1 MANFSDY
8 SSNAGGQTA
17 GNTAGRVEP
26 EQNGYWPLSRLKRA
40 YLDYVGSKRGEILEQ
55 QDARRYRHSS
65 QWTDAQIK
73 EFNRRKQPVVTHN
86 RISPKINGIVG
97 LIEKLRQ
104 APKAYPR
111 TPKEEAGADLATAV
125 VRYVVDEQQ
134 FKTLS
139 PFCGQDAAIDGFS
152 GIEMVLET
160 GDQGDP
166 EIALLKVEGDDFF
179 YDPRSYSLDF
189 ADCRYMGVAKW
200 LDLEMAVEMFPDK
213 ETEIRD
219 SLESGSDLTTNSDRE
234 NRWYISDGDIKRVR
248 IIDHWYKMR
257 GEWCYCVY
265 TGSVKL
271 SEGKSYFTDQKG
283 KSFCKFVMFSANVD
297 QDGDRYGF
305 VRQFKSLQDEINQR
319 RSKSLHILNSR
330 RILAEDGAFDDI
342 EKTRLEAVRPDGV
355 IIHNKGFEA
364 SFDDGIKMQ
373 ETEAQLKFLQE
384 AKEELDSYGPTL
396 SLVGDIGANLSGR
409 AISLQQQAGIAQLGP
424 FMVSYRAWKLRV
436 YRAIWNAV
444 RQHWKAERWI
454 RVTDDENSVNFV
466 GLNQIGTNPMTG
478 MPTMVN
484 QVSALDVDIIME
496 EGPDTIN
503 MMADTWEALSALA
516 QNGAEIPPA
525 ILLELAPGIDATTR
539 KRLIDKMSQPDPMQ
553 EMAKQLELAQVK
565 GKIDD
570 TAAATGLKKAQTID
584 TLRGEQGGQQGPEE
598 HPVVTQANVM
608 NTMADT
614 DLKRAQA
621 LATAMKPSQEEEKM
635 RADQE
640 KHASDQALQAH
651 ESERERQFKA
661 EDSERN
667 RQLKAHDASH
677 KVNSDQAKSSRE
689 EELHKFDMQERQM
702 RLRMEWDQHEHQKKM
717 DERDTGEM
725 VETRKSKAVAKKKT
739 EDGLATAI
747 QALAD
752 SSTRSAD
759 AIVKA
764 TGALAESAKE
774 MGRSA
779 DVMAKAAT
787 APKRVVRDKAGRVS
801 HVEAG

>member
-8 SSNAGGQTA
+8 STSAGSQPA
-17 GNTAGRVEP
+17 GAVAGPVETDNT
-26 EQNGYWPLSRLKRA
+26 GYWPLSRLKRA
-40 YLDYVGSKRGEILEQ
+40 YLDYVGHKRDEILEQ
-55 QDARRYRHSS
+55 QDARRYRHGS
-65 QWTDAQIK
+65 QYTSEQTAVYNK
-73 EFNRRKQPVVTHN
+73 RKQPVVTYN
-86 RISPKINGIVG
+86 RIAPKVNGVVG

-139 PFCGQDAAIDGFS
+139 PFCGQDAAIDGLS
-152 GIEMVLET
+152 GIELTLEQ

-166 EIALLKVEGDDFF
+166 EIGLAKVEGDDFF
-179 YDPRSYSLDF
+179 YDPRSYDLDF

-200 LDLEMAVEMFPDK
+200 LDLEMVIEMFPDK
-213 ETEIRD
+213 EQEIRD
-219 SLESGSDLTTNSDRE
+219 SVESGTDLTTNSDRD
-234 NRWYISDGDIKRVR
+234 NKWFVSDGDAKRVR
-248 IIDHWYKMR
+248 VIDHWYMMKS
-257 GEWCYCVY
+257 EWCYCIY

-271 SEGKSYFTDQKG
+271 AEGKSYFTDQKG

-305 VRQFKSLQDEINQR
+305 VRQFKSVQDEINQR

-342 EKTRLEAVRPDGV
+342 EKTRLEAIRPDGV
-355 IIHNKGFEA
+355 VIHNKGFEA

-424 FMVSYRAWKLRV
+424 FMVSYKAWKLRV

-466 GLNQIGTNPMTG
+466 GLNQVGVNPQTG
-478 MPTMVN
+478 MPTMMN

-525 ILLELAPGIDATTR
+525 ILLELAPGIDASTR
-539 KRLIDKMSQPDPMQ
+539 KRLIDKLSQPDPVQ
-553 EMAKQLELAQVK
+553 QQAQQLELQTAAAKVA
-565 GKIDD
+565 D
-570 TAAATGLKKAQTID
+570 TQAATGLKKAQTID
-584 TLRGEQGGQQGPEE
+584 TLRGEQGGGEQGPEE
-598 HPVVTQANVM
+598 HPAVTAANVE

-614 DLKRAQA
+614 EYKKAQTMAARTQALLAPEKQAQEAQKSQHDQKMSEVTAVQNQHKADEDRKAQA
-621 LATAMKPSQEEEKM
+621 QKQAQGDEEK
-635 RADQE
+635 
-640 KHASDQALQAH
+640 SG
-651 ESERERQFKA
+651 RERDAHIMKIEEHKMTMAERKA
-661 EDSERN
+661 KLE
-667 RQLKAHDASH
+667 AASH
-677 KVNSDQAKSSRE
+677 
-689 EELHKFDMQERQM
+689 
-702 RLRMEWDQHEHQKKM
+702 
-717 DERDTGEM
+717 ERDGAK
-725 VETRKSKAVAKKKT
+725 ETRMATQKADT
-739 EDGLATAI
+739 GLTTAI
-747 QALAD
+747 QALAN
-752 SSTRSAD
+752 
-759 AIVKA
+759 A
-764 TGALAESAKE
+764 TGGLAKSAEAMSK
-774 MGRSA
+774 SA

-787 APKRVVRDKAGRVS
+787 APKRVVRDKSGRVS

>member
-8 SSNAGGQTA
+8 STGGGQTA
-17 GNTAGRVEP
+17 ANVSGPVEP
-26 EQNGYWPLSRLKRA
+26 DQSAYWPLSRLKRA
-40 YLDYVGSKRGEILEQ
+40 YLDYTDSKRDEILEQ
-55 QDARRYRHSS
+55 QDARRYRHGS
-65 QWTDAQIK
+65 QYTSEQTKIYNK
-73 EFNRRKQPVVTHN
+73 RKQPIVTYN
-86 RISPKINGIVG
+86 RIAPKVNGVVG

-104 APKAYPR
+104 SPKAYPR

-139 PFCGQDAAIDGFS
+139 PFCGQDAAIDGLS
-152 GIEMVLET
+152 GVELILEQ

-166 EIALLKVEGDDFF
+166 EIGLARVEGDDFF
-179 YDPRSYSLDF
+179 YDPRSYELDF
-189 ADCRYMGVAKW
+189 ADARYMGVAKW
-200 LDLEMAVEMFPDK
+200 LDLEMVIEMFPDK

-219 SLESGSDLTTNSDRE
+219 SVQSGADLTTNSDRDNKWFVSE
-234 NRWYISDGDIKRVR
+234 GDAKRVR
-248 IIDHWYKMR
+248 VIDHWYMMK
-257 GEWCYCVY
+257 GAWCYCIY

-271 SEGKSYFTDQKG
+271 AEGKSYFTDQKG

-305 VRQFKSLQDEINQR
+305 VRQFKSVQDEINQR
-319 RSKSLHILNSR
+319 RSKAMHIMNSR

-355 IIHNKGFEA
+355 VIHNKGFEA
-364 SFDDGIKMQ
+364 EFDDNSKLQDM
-373 ETEAQLKFLQE
+373 EANLKFYQD
-384 AKEELDSYGPTL
+384 AKEEMDSYGPTL
-396 SLVGDIGANLSGR
+396 SLIGETGQVQSGR

-424 FMVSYRAWKLRV
+424 FMISFKAWKLRV

-454 RVTDDENSVNFV
+454 RVTDDENAVNFV
-466 GLNQIGTNPMTG
+466 GLNQVSTDPMTG
-478 MPTMVN
+478 MPAMVN

-496 EGPDTIN
+496 EGPDAIN
-503 MMADTWEALSALA
+503 MMQDAFDAMQVLV
-516 QNGAEIPPA
+516 QNGAEVPPA
-525 ILLELAPGIDATTR
+525 LLIEMSPLDSATKQRWIKQLT
-539 KRLIDKMSQPDPMQ
+539 QPDPAVEQ
-553 EMAKQLELAQVK
+553 AKQLELQTAAA
-565 GKIDD
+565 KIQD
-570 TAAATGLKKAQTID
+570 TQAATGLKKAQTID

-598 HPVVTQANVM
+598 HPAVTAANVE

-621 LATAMKPSQEEEKM
+621 MAAAMKPSQEEAKM
-635 RADQE
+635 QADQE

-661 EDSERN
+661 EDAERN
-667 RQLKAHDASH
+667 RQLKAHDANH
-677 KVNSDQAKSSRE
+677 KVGSDQAKSARE
-689 EELHKFDMQERQM
+689 EELHRFEMAERQT
-702 RLRMEWDQHEHQKKM
+702 RLRMEMDQHEHQKKM
-717 DERDTGEM
+717 DERDTGQM
-725 VETRKSKAVAKKKT
+725 VETRKSKAVTKQKT
-739 EDGLATAI
+739 EAGLATAI

-779 DVMAKAAT
+779 DTMAKAAT
-787 APKRVVRDKAGRVS
+787 APKRVVRDAKGRVS

>member
-8 SSNAGGQTA
+8 STNAGGQTA
-17 GNTAGRVEP
+17 GNVAGPVEP
-26 EQNGYWPLSRLKRA
+26 DKTGYWPLSRLKRA
-40 YLDYVGSKRGEILEQ
+40 YLDYVGSKRDEILEQ
-55 QDARRYRHSS
+55 QDARRYRHGS
-65 QWTDAQIK
+65 QYTDEQTAVYNK
-73 EFNRRKQPVVTHN
+73 RKQPIVTYN
-86 RISPKINGIVG
+86 RIAPKVNGVVG

-139 PFCGQDAAIDGFS
+139 PFCGQDAAVDGLS
-152 GIEMVLET
+152 GIELVLEQ

-166 EIALLKVEGDDFF
+166 EVGLVKVEGDDFF
-179 YDPRSYSLDF
+179 YDPRSFDLDF
-189 ADCRYMGVAKW
+189 GDVRYIGVAKW
-200 LDLEMAVEMFPDK
+200 LDLEMAIEMFPDK
-213 ETEIRD
+213 EQDIRD
-219 SLESGSDLTTNSDRE
+219 SVESGSDLTTNSDRE
-234 NRWYISDGDIKRVR
+234 NKWYISDGDIKRVR
-248 IIDHWYKMR
+248 VVDHWYQMK
-257 GEWCYCVY
+257 GDWYYCVY

-271 SEGKSYFTDQKG
+271 AEGKSYFTDEKG
-283 KSFCKFVMFSANVD
+283 KTFCKFVMFSANVD

-305 VRQFKSLQDEINQR
+305 VRQFKSVQDEINQR

-342 EKTRLEAVRPDGV
+342 EKTRLEAIRPDGV
-355 IIHNKGFEA
+355 VIHNKGFEA

-444 RQHWKAERWI
+444 RQHWKSERWI

-466 GLNQIGTNPMTG
+466 GLNQVGTNPMTG

-484 QVSALDVDIIME
+484 QISALDVDIIME

-553 EMAKQLELAQVK
+553 EQAKQLELQTAAAKVQ
-565 GKIDD
+565 D
-570 TAAATGLKKAQTID
+570 TQAATGLKKAQTID

-598 HPVVTQANVM
+598 HPAVTMANVE

-614 DLKRAQA
+614 EYKKAQTMAARTQAMLEPGKQMHDQQMSEVQAAQA
-621 LATAMKPSQEEEKM
+621 QHKADEDRRVGEQKANADRQAQAQKQAQVDEEKST
-635 RADQE
+635 R
-640 KHASDQALQAH
+640 
-651 ESERERQFKA
+651 
-661 EDSERN
+661 
-667 RQLKAHDASH
+667 
-677 KVNSDQAKSSRE
+677 
-689 EELHKFDMQERQM
+689 
-702 RLRMEWDQHEHQKKM
+702 
-717 DERDTGEM
+717 ERDTHLMKIEEHKVTMAERKAKLEAASHERDGAK
-725 VETRKSKAVAKKKT
+725 ETRMATQKADT
-739 EDGLATAI
+739 GLTTAI
-747 QALAD
+747 QALANA
-752 SSTRSAD
+752 TGGLAKSAD
-759 AIVKA
+759 AM
-764 TGALAESAKE
+764 AK
-774 MGRSA
+774 SA

-787 APKRVVRDKAGRVS
+787 APKRVVRDKSGRVS

>member
-8 SSNAGGQTA
+8 STSAGGQPSGAVA
-17 GNTAGRVEP
+17 GPVETDNT
-26 EQNGYWPLSRLKRA
+26 GYWPLSRLKRA
-40 YLDYVGSKRGEILEQ
+40 YLDYVGHKRDEILEQ
-55 QDARRYRHSS
+55 QDARRYRHGS
-65 QWTDAQIK
+65 QYTSEQTTTYNK
-73 EFNRRKQPVVTHN
+73 RKQPVVTYN
-86 RISPKINGIVG
+86 RIAPKVNGVVG

-139 PFCGQDAAIDGFS
+139 PFCGQDAAIDGLS
-152 GIEMVLET
+152 GIELTLEQ

-166 EIALLKVEGDDFF
+166 EIGLAKVDGDDFF
-179 YDPRSYSLDF
+179 YDPRSYELDF
-189 ADCRYMGVAKW
+189 TDCRYMGVAKW
-200 LDLEMAVEMFPDK
+200 LDLEMVIEMFPDK
-213 ETEIRD
+213 EQEIRD
-219 SLESGSDLTTNSDRE
+219 SVESGTDLTTNSDRD
-234 NRWYISDGDIKRVR
+234 NKWFVSDGDAKRVR
-248 IIDHWYKMR
+248 VIDHWYMMKS
-257 GEWCYCVY
+257 EWCYCIY

-271 SEGKSYFTDQKG
+271 AEGKSYFTDQKG
-283 KSFCKFVMFSANVD
+283 KPFCKFVMFSANVD

-305 VRQFKSLQDEINQR
+305 VRQFKSVQDEINQR
-319 RSKSLHILNSR
+319 RSKAMHIMNSR

-355 IIHNKGFEA
+355 VIRNKGFEA
-364 SFDDGIKMQ
+364 EFDDNSKLQDM
-373 ETEAQLKFLQE
+373 EANLKFYQD
-384 AKEELDSYGPTL
+384 AKEEMDSYGPTL

-424 FMVSYRAWKLRV
+424 FMVSYKAWKLRV

-454 RVTDDENSVNFV
+454 RVTDDESSVNFV
-466 GLNQIGTNPMTG
+466 GLNQVGTNPMTG

-516 QNGAEIPPA
+516 QNGAEIPPD
-525 ILLELAPGIDATTR
+525 ILLELAPGIDASTR
-539 KRLIDKMSQPDPMQ
+539 KRLIDKLSQPDPAVEQ
-553 EMAKQLELAQVK
+553 AKQLELQTAAA
-565 GKIDD
+565 KIQD
-570 TAAATGLKKAQTID
+570 TQAATGLKKAQTID

-598 HPVVTQANVM
+598 HPAVTAANVE

-614 DLKRAQA
+614 EYKKAQT
-621 LATAMKPSQEEEKM
+621 LTTLMKPSQEEQK
-635 RADQE
+635 
-640 KHASDQALQAH
+640 LQADK
-651 ESERERQFKA
+651 EKQYTDLAMKAQDSERERQMKTH
-661 EDSERN
+661 EQDS
-667 RQLKAHDASH
+667 
-677 KVNSDQAKSSRE
+677 KVRADQDKVRRE
-689 EELHKFDMQERQM
+689 EELHQFEIQERQM
-702 RLRMEWDQHEHQKKM
+702 RLRMELDQHEHQKKM

-725 VETRKSKAVAKKKT
+725 VETRKSKAATKEKT
-739 EDGLATAI
+739 ETGLAQAI
-747 QALAD
+747 NALAQ
-752 SSTRSAD
+752 SSKESSN

-764 TGALAESAKE
+764 TTVLAESAQM
-774 MGRSA
+774 MGKSA
-779 DVMAKAAT
+779 ETMAKAAT
-787 APKRVVRDKAGRVS
+787 APKRVVRDAKGRVS

>member
-8 SSNAGGQTA
+8 STSAGSQPA
-17 GNTAGRVEP
+17 GAVAGPVETDNT
-26 EQNGYWPLSRLKRA
+26 GYWPLSRLKRA
-40 YLDYVGSKRGEILEQ
+40 YLDYVGHKRDEILEQ
-55 QDARRYRHSS
+55 QDARRYRHGS
-65 QWTDAQIK
+65 QYTSEQTATYNK
-73 EFNRRKQPVVTHN
+73 RKQPIVTYN
-86 RISPKINGIVG
+86 RIAPKVNGVVG

-139 PFCGQDAAIDGFS
+139 PFCGQDAAIDGLS
-152 GIEMVLET
+152 GIEITLEK

-166 EIALLKVEGDDFF
+166 EIGLAKVEGDDFF
-179 YDPRSYSLDF
+179 YDPRSYDLDF
-189 ADCRYMGVAKW
+189 TDCRYMGVAKW
-200 LDLEMAVEMFPDK
+200 LDLEMVIEMFPDK
-213 ETEIRD
+213 EQEIRD
-219 SLESGSDLTTNSDRE
+219 SVESGTDLTTNSDRD
-234 NRWYISDGDIKRVR
+234 NKWYVSDGDAKRVR
-248 IIDHWYKMR
+248 VIDHWYMMK
-257 GEWCYCVY
+257 GEWCYCIY

-271 SEGKSYFTDQKG
+271 AEGKSYFTDQKG

-305 VRQFKSLQDEINQR
+305 VRQFKSVQDEINQR

-342 EKTRLEAVRPDGV
+342 EKTRLEAIRPDGV
-355 IIHNKGFEA
+355 VIHNKGFEA

-424 FMVSYRAWKLRV
+424 FMVSYKAWKLRV

-466 GLNQIGTNPMTG
+466 GLNQVSTNPMTG

-525 ILLELAPGIDATTR
+525 ILLELAPGIDASTR

-553 EMAKQLELAQVK
+553 EQAKQLELQTAAAKVQ
-565 GKIDD
+565 D
-570 TAAATGLKKAQTID
+570 TQAATGLKKAQTID

-598 HPVVTQANVM
+598 HPAVTAANVE

-614 DLKRAQA
+614 EYKKAQTMATRTQAMLEPGKVMHEQQMSEVQAAQA
-621 LATAMKPSQEEEKM
+621 QHKADEDRRAGEEKANM
-635 RADQE
+635 DR
-640 KHASDQALQAH
+640 HAQAQKQVQGD
-651 ESERERQFKA
+651 EE
-661 EDSERN
+661 
-667 RQLKAHDASH
+667 
-677 KVNSDQAKSSRE
+677 KSSRE
-689 EELHKFDMQERQM
+689 RDAHIMKIEEHKMTMAERKAK
-702 RLRMEWDQHEHQKKM
+702 LEAASH
-717 DERDTGEM
+717 ERDGAK
-725 VETRKSKAVAKKKT
+725 ETRMATQKADT
-739 EDGLATAI
+739 GLTTAI
-747 QALAD
+747 QALANA
-752 SSTRSAD
+752 TGGLAKSAD
-759 AIVKA
+759 AM
-764 TGALAESAKE
+764 AK
-774 MGRSA
+774 SA
-779 DVMAKAAT
+779 DTMAKAAT
-787 APKRVVRDKAGRVS
+787 APKRVVRDKSGRVS

>member
-8 SSNAGGQTA
+8 STNAGGQTA
-17 GNTAGRVEP
+17 GNVAGPVEP
-26 EQNGYWPLSRLKRA
+26 QTSAYWPLSRLKRA
-40 YLDYVGSKRGEILEQ
+40 YLDYVGSKRDEILEQ
-55 QDARRYRHSS
+55 QDARRYRHGS
-65 QWTDAQIK
+65 QYTDEQTAVYNK
-73 EFNRRKQPVVTHN
+73 RKQPIVTYN
-86 RISPKINGIVG
+86 RIAPKVNGVVG

-139 PFCGQDAAIDGFS
+139 PFCGQDAAIDGLS
-152 GIEMVLET
+152 GIELVLEQ
-160 GDQGDP
+160 GDQSDP
-166 EIALLKVEGDDFF
+166 EIGLAKVEGDDFF
-179 YDPRSYSLDF
+179 YDPRSYDLDF
-189 ADCRYMGVAKW
+189 ADARYMGVAKW
-200 LDLEMAVEMFPDK
+200 LDLEMAIEMFPDK
-213 ETEIRD
+213 EQDIRD
-219 SLESGSDLTTNSDRE
+219 SVESGSDLTTNSDRE
-234 NRWYISDGDIKRVR
+234 NKWYISDGDIKRVR
-248 IIDHWYKMR
+248 VVDHWYQMK
-257 GEWCYCVY
+257 GDWCYCIY

-271 SEGKSYFTDQKG
+271 AEGKSYFTDQKG
-283 KSFCKFVMFSANVD
+283 KTFCKFVMFSANVD

-305 VRQFKSLQDEINQR
+305 VRQFKSVQDEINQR

-342 EKTRLEAVRPDGV
+342 EKTRLEAIRPDGV
-355 IIHNKGFEA
+355 VIHNKGFEA

-444 RQHWKAERWI
+444 RQHWRSERWI

-466 GLNQIGTNPMTG
+466 GLNQVGTNPMTG

-484 QVSALDVDIIME
+484 QVSSLDVDIIME

-539 KRLIDKMSQPDPMQ
+539 KRLIDKMSQPDPMVEQ
-553 EMAKQLELAQVK
+553 AKQLELQTAAAKVQ
-565 GKIDD
+565 D
-570 TAAATGLKKAQTID
+570 TQAATGLKKAQTID

-598 HPVVTQANVM
+598 HPAVTAANVE

-614 DLKRAQA
+614 EYKKAQTMATRTQAMLEPGKVMHEQQMSEVQAAQSQHKADQDRRANEEKANADREAQA
-621 LATAMKPSQEEEKM
+621 QKQAQGDEEKST
-635 RADQE
+635 R
-640 KHASDQALQAH
+640 
-651 ESERERQFKA
+651 
-661 EDSERN
+661 
-667 RQLKAHDASH
+667 
-677 KVNSDQAKSSRE
+677 
-689 EELHKFDMQERQM
+689 
-702 RLRMEWDQHEHQKKM
+702 
-717 DERDTGEM
+717 ERDTHLMKIEEHKMTMAERKAKLEAASHERDGAK
-725 VETRKSKAVAKKKT
+725 ETRMATQKADT
-739 EDGLATAI
+739 GLTTAI
-747 QALAD
+747 QALANA
-752 SSTRSAD
+752 TGGLAKSAD
-759 AIVKA
+759 AM
-764 TGALAESAKE
+764 AK
-774 MGRSA
+774 SA

-787 APKRVVRDKAGRVS
+787 APKRVVRDKSGRVS

>member
-8 SSNAGGQTA
+8 STNAGGQTA
-17 GNTAGRVEP
+17 GNVAGPVEP
-26 EQNGYWPLSRLKRA
+26 QTSAYWPLSRLKRA
-40 YLDYVGSKRGEILEQ
+40 YLDYVGSKRDEILEQ
-55 QDARRYRHSS
+55 QDARRYRHGS
-65 QWTDAQIK
+65 QYTDEQTAVYNK
-73 EFNRRKQPVVTHN
+73 RKQPIVTYN
-86 RISPKINGIVG
+86 RIAPKVNGVVG

-139 PFCGQDAAIDGFS
+139 PFCGQDAAIDGLS
-152 GIEMVLET
+152 GIELVLEQ

-166 EIALLKVEGDDFF
+166 EIGLAKVEGDDFF
-179 YDPRSYSLDF
+179 YDPRSYDLDF
-189 ADCRYMGVAKW
+189 ADARYMGVAKW
-200 LDLEMAVEMFPDK
+200 LDLEMAIEMFPDK
-213 ETEIRD
+213 EQDIRD
-219 SLESGSDLTTNSDRE
+219 SVESGSDLTTNSDRE
-234 NRWYISDGDIKRVR
+234 NKWYISDGDIKRVR
-248 IIDHWYKMR
+248 VVDHWYQMK
-257 GEWCYCVY
+257 GDWCYCIY

-271 SEGKSYFTDQKG
+271 AEGKSYFTDQKG
-283 KSFCKFVMFSANVD
+283 KTFCKFVMFSANVD

-305 VRQFKSLQDEINQR
+305 VRQFKSVQDEINQR

-342 EKTRLEAVRPDGV
+342 EKTRLEAIRPDGV
-355 IIHNKGFEA
+355 VIHNKGFEA

-444 RQHWKAERWI
+444 RQHWRSERWI

-466 GLNQIGTNPMTG
+466 GLNQVGTNPMTG

-484 QVSALDVDIIME
+484 QVSSLDVDIIME

-539 KRLIDKMSQPDPMQ
+539 KRLIDKMSQPDPMVEQ
-553 EMAKQLELAQVK
+553 AKQLELQTAAAKVQ
-565 GKIDD
+565 D
-570 TAAATGLKKAQTID
+570 TQAATGLKKAQTID

-598 HPVVTQANVM
+598 HPAVTAANVE

-614 DLKRAQA
+614 EYKKAQTMATRTQAMLEPGKVMHEQQMSEVQAAQSQHKADQDRRANEEKANADREAQA
-621 LATAMKPSQEEEKM
+621 QKQAQGDEEKST
-635 RADQE
+635 R
-640 KHASDQALQAH
+640 
-651 ESERERQFKA
+651 
-661 EDSERN
+661 
-667 RQLKAHDASH
+667 
-677 KVNSDQAKSSRE
+677 
-689 EELHKFDMQERQM
+689 
-702 RLRMEWDQHEHQKKM
+702 
-717 DERDTGEM
+717 ERDTHLMKIEEHKMTMAERKAKLEAASHERDGAK
-725 VETRKSKAVAKKKT
+725 ETRMATQKADT
-739 EDGLATAI
+739 GLTTAI
-747 QALAD
+747 QALANA
-752 SSTRSAD
+752 TGGLAKSAD
-759 AIVKA
+759 AM
-764 TGALAESAKE
+764 AK
-774 MGRSA
+774 SA

-787 APKRVVRDKAGRVS
+787 APKRVVRDKSGRVS

>member
-8 SSNAGGQTA
+8 ATNAGGQTA
-17 GNTAGRVEP
+17 GNVAGPVEP
-26 EQNGYWPLSRLKRA
+26 QTSAYWPLSRLKRA
-40 YLDYVGSKRGEILEQ
+40 YLDYVGSKRDEILEQ
-55 QDARRYRHSS
+55 QDARRYRHGS
-65 QWTDAQIK
+65 QYTSEQTTIYNK
-73 EFNRRKQPVVTHN
+73 RKQPIVTYN
-86 RISPKINGIVG
+86 RIAPKVNGVVG

-139 PFCGQDAAIDGFS
+139 PFCGQDAAIDGLS
-152 GIEMVLET
+152 GIELVLER

-166 EIALLKVEGDDFF
+166 EIALVKVEGDDFF

-189 ADCRYMGVAKW
+189 TDCRYMGVAKW

-213 ETEIRD
+213 EQEIRD
-219 SLESGSDLTTNSDRE
+219 SVESGSDLTTNSDRE
-234 NRWYISDGDIKRVR
+234 NKWFISDGDTKRVR
-248 IIDHWYKMR
+248 VIDHWYKMK
-257 GEWCYCVY
+257 GDWCYCVY

-271 SEGKSYFTDQKG
+271 AEGKSYFTDQKG
-283 KSFCKFVMFSANVD
+283 KTFCKFVMFSANVD

-305 VRQFKSLQDEINQR
+305 VRQFKSVQDEINQR

-342 EKTRLEAVRPDGV
+342 EKTRIEAIRPDGV
-355 IIHNKGFEA
+355 VIHNKGFEA
-364 SFDDGIKMQ
+364 TFDDGIKMQ

-424 FMVSYRAWKLRV
+424 FMVSYRSWKLRV

-466 GLNQIGTNPMTG
+466 GLNQVGTNPMTG

-525 ILLELAPGIDATTR
+525 ILLELAPGIDASTR
-539 KRLIDKMSQPDPMQ
+539 KRMIEKLSQPDPMVEQ
-553 EMAKQLELAQVK
+553 AKQLELQTAAAKVQ
-565 GKIDD
+565 D
-570 TAAATGLKKAQTID
+570 TQAATGLKKAQTID

-598 HPVVTQANVM
+598 HPAVTAANVE

-614 DLKRAQA
+614 EYKKAQT
-621 LATAMKPSQEEEKM
+621 LTTLMKPSQEEQK
-635 RADQE
+635 
-640 KHASDQALQAH
+640 LQADKEKQH
-651 ESERERQFKA
+651 TDLAMKA
-661 EDSERN
+661 QDSERD
-667 RQLKAHDASH
+667 RQMKAHEQDS
-677 KVNSDQAKSSRE
+677 KVRSDQDKVRRE
-689 EELHKFDMQERQM
+689 EELHQFDIQERQM
-702 RLRMEWDQHEHQKKM
+702 RLRMELDQHEHQKKM

-725 VETRKSKAVAKKKT
+725 VETRKSKVASKQKT
-739 EDGLATAI
+739 EAGLAQAI
-747 QALAD
+747 NALAQSSRD
-752 SSTRSAD
+752 SSN
-759 AIVKA
+759 AIAKA
-764 TGALAESAKE
+764 TTVLAESAVM
-774 MGRSA
+774 MGKSA
-779 DVMAKAAT
+779 EKMATAAT
-787 APKRVVRDKAGRVS
+787 APKRVVRDKNGRVS
-801 HVEAG
+801 HVETGS

>member
-8 SSNAGGQTA
+8 STGGSGQAA
-17 GNTAGRVEP
+17 GNVAGPVEP
-26 EQNGYWPLSRLKRA
+26 DATGYWALSRLKRA
-40 YLDYVGSKRGEILEQ
+40 YLDYTDSKRNEILEQ
-55 QDARRYRHSS
+55 QDARRYRHGS
-65 QWTDAQIK
+65 QYTEEQTK
-73 EFNRRKQPVVTHN
+73 TYNKRKQPIVTYN
-86 RISPKINGIVG
+86 RIAPKVNGVVG

-139 PFCGQDAAIDGFS
+139 PFCGQDAAIDGLS
-152 GIEMVLET
+152 GVELTLEQ

-166 EIALLKVEGDDFF
+166 EIGLAKVEGDDFF
-179 YDPRSYSLDF
+179 YDPRSYDLDF
-189 ADCRYMGVAKW
+189 ADARYMGVAKW
-200 LDLEMAVEMFPDK
+200 LDLEMVIEMFPDK
-213 ETEIRD
+213 EVEIRD
-219 SLESGSDLTTNSDRE
+219 SVQSGADLTTNSDRD
-234 NRWYISDGDIKRVR
+234 NKWFVSDGDNKRVR
-248 IIDHWYKMR
+248 VIDCWYLMR
-257 GEWCYCVY
+257 GEWCYCIY

-271 SEGKSYFTDQKG
+271 AEGKSHFTDQKG

-305 VRQFKSLQDEINQR
+305 VRQFKSVQDEINQR

-342 EKTRLEAVRPDGV
+342 EKTRLEAIRPDGV
-355 IIHNKGFEA
+355 VIHNKGFEA

-424 FMVSYRAWKLRV
+424 FMVSYKAWKLRV

-466 GLNQIGTNPMTG
+466 GLNQVGVNPQTG
-478 MPTMVN
+478 MPGMVN

-539 KRLIDKMSQPDPMQ
+539 KRLIEKMSQPDPMQ
-553 EMAKQLELAQVK
+553 EQAKQLELQTAAT
-565 GKIDD
+565 KIAD
-570 TAAATGLKKAQTID
+570 TQAATGLKKAQTID

-598 HPVVTQANVM
+598 HPAVTAANVE

-614 DLKRAQA
+614 EYKKAQTMATRTQAMLEPGKVMHEQQMSEVQAAQSQHKADEDRRAGEEKANADRQAQA
-621 LATAMKPSQEEEKM
+621 QKQQQGDEEK
-635 RADQE
+635 
-640 KHASDQALQAH
+640 AH
-651 ESERERQFKA
+651 RERETHMMKVDEHKMTMAERKA
-661 EDSERN
+661 KLE
-667 RQLKAHDASH
+667 AASH
-677 KVNSDQAKSSRE
+677 
-689 EELHKFDMQERQM
+689 
-702 RLRMEWDQHEHQKKM
+702 
-717 DERDTGEM
+717 ERDGAK
-725 VETRKSKAVAKKKT
+725 ETRVATQKADT
-739 EDGLATAI
+739 GLTTAI
-747 QALAD
+747 QALANA
-752 SSTRSAD
+752 TGGLAKSAD
-759 AIVKA
+759 AM
-764 TGALAESAKE
+764 AK
-774 MGRSA
+774 SA

-787 APKRVVRDKAGRVS
+787 APKRVVRDKSGRVS

>member
-8 SSNAGGQTA
+8 STGGGGQTGNVA
-17 GNTAGRVEP
+17 GPVEP
-26 EQNGYWPLSRLKRA
+26 DTSEYWSLARLKRG
-40 YLDYVGSKRGEILEQ
+40 YLDYTDSKRDEILEQ
-55 QDARRYRHSS
+55 QDARRYRHGS
-65 QWTDAQIK
+65 QYTEEQTK
-73 EFNRRKQPVVTHN
+73 TYNKRKQPIVTYN
-86 RISPKINGIVG
+86 RIAPKVNGVVG

-139 PFCGQDAAIDGFS
+139 PFCGQDAAIDGLS
-152 GIEMVLET
+152 GIELTIEQ

-166 EIALLKVEGDDFF
+166 EIGLAKVEGDDFF
-179 YDPRSYSLDF
+179 YDPRSYDLDF
-189 ADCRYMGVAKW
+189 ADARYMGVAKW
-200 LDLEMAVEMFPDK
+200 LDLEMVVEMFPDK

-219 SLESGSDLTTNSDRE
+219 SVQTGADLTTNSDRD
-234 NRWYISDGDIKRVR
+234 NKWFVSDGDAKRVR
-248 IIDHWYKMR
+248 VIDHWYMMK
-257 GEWCYCVY
+257 GGWCYCVY

-271 SEGKSYFTDQKG
+271 AEGKSYLTDQKG

-305 VRQFKSLQDEINQR
+305 VRQFKSVQDEINQR

-342 EKTRLEAVRPDGV
+342 EKTRLEAIRPDGV
-355 IIHNKGFEA
+355 VIHNKGFEA

-454 RVTDDENSVNFV
+454 RITDDENSVNFV
-466 GLNQIGTNPMTG
+466 GLNQVGTNPQTG

-484 QVSALDVDIIME
+484 QISALDVDIIME

-525 ILLELAPGIDATTR
+525 ILLELAPGIDASTR
-539 KRLIDKMSQPDPMQ
+539 KRLIDKLSQPDPMQ
-553 EMAKQLELAQVK
+553 EQAKQLELQTAAAKVQ
-565 GKIDD
+565 D
-570 TAAATGLKKAQTID
+570 TQAATGLKKAQTID
-584 TLRGEQGGQQGPEE
+584 TLRGEQGGQQEQGE
-598 HPVVTQANVM
+598 HPAVTMANVE

-614 DLKRAQA
+614 EYKKAQTMAARTQA
-621 LATAMKPSQEEEKM
+621 LLAPEKQAQEAQKSQHDQKMSEVQAIQAQHKADEDRKVKQKQDDDEKVQ
-635 RADQE
+635 R
-640 KHASDQALQAH
+640 
-651 ESERERQFKA
+651 
-661 EDSERN
+661 
-667 RQLKAHDASH
+667 
-677 KVNSDQAKSSRE
+677 
-689 EELHKFDMQERQM
+689 
-702 RLRMEWDQHEHQKKM
+702 
-717 DERDTGEM
+717 ERDTHAMKVDEHRMTMAERKAKLEEATNKREASIQERDGAKEKR
-725 VETRKSKAVAKKKT
+725 ETNQKADA
-739 EDGLATAI
+739 GLTTAI
-747 QALAD
+747 QALANA
-752 SSTRSAD
+752 TGGLAKSAD
-759 AIVKA
+759 AM
-764 TGALAESAKE
+764 AK
-774 MGRSA
+774 SA
-779 DVMAKAAT
+779 DTMAKAAA
-787 APKRVVRDKAGRVS
+787 APKRVVRDAKGRVS
-801 HVEAG
+801 HVEAS

>member
-1 MANFSDY
+1 MANLTGY
-8 SSNAGGQTA
+8 TAGGGMGTSNVSGPSESDNA
-17 GNTAGRVEP
+17 S
-26 EQNGYWPLSRLKRA
+26 GYWGLARLKRS
-40 YLDYVGSKRGEILEQ
+40 YLDYVGSKRDEILEQ
-55 QDARRYRHSS
+55 QDARRYRHGS
-65 QWTDAQIK
+65 QYTSEQTTVYNK
-73 EFNRRKQPVVTHN
+73 RKQPIVTYN
-86 RISPKINGIVG
+86 RIAPKINGVVG

-111 TPKEEAGADLATAV
+111 TPNEEAGADLATAV

-139 PFCGQDAAIDGFS
+139 PFCGQDAAVDGLS
-152 GIEMVLET
+152 GIELVLEQ

-166 EIALLKVEGDDFF
+166 EIGLTKVEGDDFF
-179 YDPRSYSLDF
+179 YDPRSYDLDF
-189 ADCRYMGVAKW
+189 SDCRYMGVAKW
-200 LDLEMAVEMFPDK
+200 LDLELVIEMFPDK
-213 ETEIRD
+213 EQEIRD
-219 SLESGSDLTTNSDRE
+219 SVESGADLTTNSDRD
-234 NRWYISDGDIKRVR
+234 NKWFVSDGDAKRVR
-248 IIDHWYKMR
+248 VIDHWYKMS
-257 GEWCYCVY
+257 GEWCYCIY

-271 SEGKSYFTDQKG
+271 AEGKSYFTDQKG
-283 KSFCKFVMFSANVD
+283 KSCNKFIMFSANVD

-305 VRQFKSLQDEINQR
+305 VRQFKSVQDEINQR

-342 EKTRLEAVRPDGV
+342 EKTRLEAIRPDGV
-355 IIHNKGFEA
+355 VIHNKGFEA

-444 RQHWKAERWI
+444 KQHWKSERWI
-454 RVTDDENSVNFV
+454 RVTDDENSLQLIGV
-466 GLNQIGTNPMTG
+466 NQIGTNPMTG

-484 QVSALDVDIIME
+484 QVSSLDVDIIME

-525 ILLELAPGIDATTR
+525 ILLELAPGIDASTR
-539 KRLIDKMSQPDPMQ
+539 KRLIEQLSKPDPMQ
-553 EMAKQLELAQVK
+553 EQAKQLELAQVQAK
-565 GKIDD
+565 VQD
-570 TAAATGLKKAQTID
+570 TQAATGLKKAQTID

-598 HPVVTQANVM
+598 HPAVTMANVENTQA
-608 NTMADT
+608 DT
-614 DLKRAQA
+614 ILKRAQA
-621 LATAMKPSQEEEKM
+621 MAAAMKPSQEEEKM
-635 RADQE
+635 RADKE
-640 KHASDQALQAH
+640 KHASDQAMQLH
-651 ESERERQFKA
+651 ESERERQMKSH
-661 EDSERN
+661 EQDTKVRSDSDKLR
-667 RQLKAHDASH
+667 
-677 KVNSDQAKSSRE
+677 RE
-689 EELHKFDMQERQM
+689 EEKHQFDMQERQM
-702 RLRMEWDQHEHQKKM
+702 RLRMEHDQHEHQKKM
-717 DERDTGEM
+717 DERDTGQM
-725 VETRKSKAVAKKKT
+725 VETRKSKAASKQKT
-739 EDGLATAI
+739 EAGLATAI

-752 SSTRSAD
+752 SSIRSAD

-779 DVMAKAAT
+779 DTMAKT
-787 APKRVVRDKAGRVS
+787 VSAPKRIVRDKKTGRAT
-801 HVEAG
+801 HVETV

>member
-8 SSNAGGQTA
+8 SSSGAPAGAVA
-17 GNTAGRVEP
+17 GPVETDNT
-26 EQNGYWPLSRLKRA
+26 GYWPLSRLKRA
-40 YLDYVGSKRGEILEQ
+40 YLDYVGSKRDEILEQ
-55 QDARRYRHSS
+55 QDARRYRHGS
-65 QWTDAQIK
+65 QYTSEQVK
-73 EFNRRKQPVVTHN
+73 TYNTRKQPVVTYN
-86 RISPKINGIVG
+86 RIAPKVNGVVG

-139 PFCGQDAAIDGFS
+139 PFCGQDAAIDGLS
-152 GIEMVLET
+152 GIELVLEQ

-166 EIALLKVEGDDFF
+166 EIGLTKVEGDDFF
-179 YDPRSYSLDF
+179 YDPRSFDLDF
-189 ADCRYMGVAKW
+189 TDARYMGVAKW
-200 LDLEMAVEMFPDK
+200 LDLEMVIEMFPDK
-213 ETEIRD
+213 EQEIRD
-219 SLESGSDLTTNSDRE
+219 SVETGSDLTTNSDRD
-234 NRWYISDGDIKRVR
+234 NKWFVSDGDTKRVR
-248 IIDHWYKMR
+248 VIDHWYQMK
-257 GEWCYCVY
+257 GDWCYCVY

-271 SEGKSYFTDQKG
+271 AEGKSYFTDQKG
-283 KSFCKFVMFSANVD
+283 KAFCKFVMFSANVD

-305 VRQFKSLQDEINQR
+305 VRQFKSVQDEINQR
-319 RSKSLHILNSR
+319 RSKAMHIMNSR
-330 RILAEDGAFDDI
+330 RIMAEDGAFDDI
-342 EKTRLEAVRPDGV
+342 EKTRIEAVRPDGV
-355 IIHNKGFEA
+355 VIHNKGFEA
-364 SFDDGIKMQ
+364 EFDDNSKLQDM
-373 ETEAQLKFLQE
+373 ESNLKFYQD
-384 AKEELDSYGPTL
+384 AKEEMDSYGPTL

-466 GLNQIGTNPMTG
+466 GLNQVGTNPMTG

-539 KRLIDKMSQPDPMQ
+539 KRLIEKMSQPDPMQ
-553 EMAKQLELAQVK
+553 EQAKQLELQTAAAKVQ
-565 GKIDD
+565 D
-570 TAAATGLKKAQTID
+570 TQAATGLKKAQTID

-598 HPVVTQANVM
+598 HPAVTAANVE

-614 DLKRAQA
+614 EYKKAQTMAARTQALLAPEKQAQEAQKSQHDQKMSEVQAVQNQHKADEDRRAGEEKANADRQAQA
-621 LATAMKPSQEEEKM
+621 QKQAQGDEEKST
-635 RADQE
+635 R
-640 KHASDQALQAH
+640 
-651 ESERERQFKA
+651 
-661 EDSERN
+661 
-667 RQLKAHDASH
+667 
-677 KVNSDQAKSSRE
+677 
-689 EELHKFDMQERQM
+689 
-702 RLRMEWDQHEHQKKM
+702 
-717 DERDTGEM
+717 ERDTHLMKIEEHKMTMAERKAKLEAASHERDGAK
-725 VETRKSKAVAKKKT
+725 ETRMATQKADT
-739 EDGLATAI
+739 GLTTAI
-747 QALAD
+747 QALAN
-752 SSTRSAD
+752 
-759 AIVKA
+759 A
-764 TGALAESAKE
+764 TGGLAKSAEAMSK
-774 MGRSA
+774 SA
-779 DVMAKAAT
+779 DVMAKAAS
-787 APKRVVRDKAGRVS
+787 APKRVVRDKNGRVS

>member
-8 SSNAGGQTA
+8 STGAGANPPGAVA
-17 GNTAGRVEP
+17 GPVEA
-26 EQNGYWPLSRLKRA
+26 EQSAYWGLARLKRA
-40 YLDYVGSKRGEILEQ
+40 YLDYVGSKRDEILEQ

-65 QWTDAQIK
+65 QWTDEQIK
-73 EFNRRKQPVVTHN
+73 ALNRRKQPVVTYN
-86 RISPKINGIVG
+86 QIAPKINGVVG

-125 VRYVVDEQQ
+125 VRYVIDEQQ

-152 GIEMVLET
+152 GIEIAIEQ

-179 YDPRSYSLDF
+179 YDPRSYDLSFD
-189 ADCRYMGVAKW
+189 DCRYMGVAKW
-200 LDLEMAVEMFPDK
+200 LDLEMAIEMFPDK
-213 ETEIRD
+213 EEAIRD
-219 SLESGSDLTTNSDRE
+219 SVESGSDLSTNSDRE
-234 NRWYISDGDIKRVR
+234 NRWFVSDGDIKQVR
-248 IIDHWYKMR
+248 IIDHWYKMS

-265 TGSVKL
+265 TGSTKL
-271 SEGKSYFTDQKG
+271 AEGKSPFTDQKG

-305 VRQFKSLQDEINQR
+305 VRQFKSAQDEINQR
-319 RSKSLHILNSR
+319 RSKAMHIMNSR
-330 RILAEDGAFDDI
+330 RIIAEDGAFDDI
-342 EKTRLEAVRPDGV
+342 EKARIEAVRPDGV
-355 IIHNKGFEA
+355 VIRNKGFEA
-364 SFDDGIKMQ
+364 EFDDNSKLQ
-373 ETEAQLKFLQE
+373 DLEANLKFYQE
-384 AKEELDSYGPTL
+384 AKGELDSYGPNL
-396 SLVGDIGANLSGR
+396 SLIGETGANLSGR

-484 QVSALDVDIIME
+484 QVSSLDVDIIME

-598 HPVVTQANVM
+598 HPAVTQANVM

-621 LATAMKPSQEEEKM
+621 LATAMKPSQEEAKM
-635 RADQE
+635 QADQQ

-651 ESERERQFKA
+651 ESERERQM
-661 EDSERN
+661 
-667 RQLKAHDASH
+667 KAHDQDS
-677 KVNSDQAKSSRE
+677 KVRADTDKARRE
-689 EELHKFDMQERQM
+689 EELHQFEMQERQM
-702 RLRMEWDQHEHQKKM
+702 RLRLELDQHDHQKKM

-725 VETRKSKAVAKKKT
+725 VETRKSKAATKQKT
-739 EDGLATAI
+739 EAGLANAI
-747 QALAD
+747 NALAQ
-752 SSTRSAD
+752 SSRESSN

-764 TGALAESAKE
+764 TTVLAESAQM
-774 MGRSA
+774 MGKSA
-779 DVMAKAAT
+779 ETMAKAAT
-787 APKRVVRDKAGRVS
+787 APKRIVRDKSGRVS
-801 HVEAG
+801 HVEAS

>member
-8 SSNAGGQTA
+8 STNAGGQTA
-17 GNTAGRVEP
+17 GNVAGPVEP
-26 EQNGYWPLSRLKRA
+26 QTSAYWPLSRLKRA
-40 YLDYVGSKRGEILEQ
+40 YLDYVGSKRDEILEQ
-55 QDARRYRHSS
+55 QDARRYRHGS
-65 QWTDAQIK
+65 QYTDEQTAVYNK
-73 EFNRRKQPVVTHN
+73 RKQPVVTYN
-86 RISPKINGIVG
+86 RIAPKVNGVVG

-139 PFCGQDAAIDGFS
+139 PFCGQDAAIDGLS
-152 GIEMVLET
+152 GIELVLEQ

-166 EIALLKVEGDDFF
+166 EIGLSKVEGDDFF

-189 ADCRYMGVAKW
+189 EDCRYMGVAKW
-200 LDLEMAVEMFPDK
+200 LDLELAVEMFPDK
-213 ETEIRD
+213 EQDIRD
-219 SLESGSDLTTNSDRE
+219 SVESGSDLSTNSDRE
-234 NRWYISDGDIKRVR
+234 NRWFVSDGDIKQVRVV
-248 IIDHWYKMR
+248 DHWYKMK
-257 GEWCYCVY
+257 GDWCYCVY

-271 SEGKSYFTDQKG
+271 TEGKSPFTDQKG
-283 KSFCKFVMFSANVD
+283 KTFCKFVMFSANVD

-305 VRQFKSLQDEINQR
+305 VRQFKSVQDEINQR

-342 EKTRLEAVRPDGV
+342 EKTRLEAIRPDGV
-355 IIHNKGFEA
+355 VIHNKGFEA

-444 RQHWKAERWI
+444 RQHWRAERWI

-466 GLNQIGTNPMTG
+466 GLNQVGTNPMTG

-484 QVSALDVDIIME
+484 QVSSLDVDIIME

-525 ILLELAPGIDATTR
+525 ILLELAPGIDASTR

-553 EMAKQLELAQVK
+553 EQAKQLELQTAAAKVQ
-565 GKIDD
+565 D
-570 TAAATGLKKAQTID
+570 TQAATGLKKAQTID

-598 HPVVTQANVM
+598 HPAVTMANVE

-614 DLKRAQA
+614 EYKKAQTMATRTQAMLEPGKVMHEQQMSEVQAAQA
-621 LATAMKPSQEEEKM
+621 QHKADSDRQANEQKANADREANMMKQQQGEEEKSQ
-635 RADQE
+635 R
-640 KHASDQALQAH
+640 
-651 ESERERQFKA
+651 
-661 EDSERN
+661 
-667 RQLKAHDASH
+667 
-677 KVNSDQAKSSRE
+677 
-689 EELHKFDMQERQM
+689 
-702 RLRMEWDQHEHQKKM
+702 
-717 DERDTGEM
+717 ERDTHAMKYEEHKMTMAERKAKLEAASHERDGAK
-725 VETRKSKAVAKKKT
+725 ETRMATQKADT
-739 EDGLATAI
+739 GLTTAI
-747 QALAD
+747 QALANA
-752 SSTRSAD
+752 TGGLAKSAD
-759 AIVKA
+759 AM
-764 TGALAESAKE
+764 AK
-774 MGRSA
+774 SA

-787 APKRVVRDKAGRVS
+787 APKRVVRDKSGRVS

>member
-8 SSNAGGQTA
+8 STSAGSQPA
-17 GNTAGRVEP
+17 GAVAGPVETDNT
-26 EQNGYWPLSRLKRA
+26 GYWPLSRLKRA
-40 YLDYVGSKRGEILEQ
+40 YLDYVGHKRDEILEQ
-55 QDARRYRHSS
+55 QDARRYRHGS
-65 QWTDAQIK
+65 QYTSEQTAVYNK
-73 EFNRRKQPVVTHN
+73 RKQPVVTYN
-86 RISPKINGIVG
+86 RIAPKVNGVVG

-139 PFCGQDAAIDGFS
+139 PFCGQDAAIDGLS
-152 GIEMVLET
+152 GIELTLEQ

-166 EIALLKVEGDDFF
+166 EIGLAKVEGDDFF
-179 YDPRSYSLDF
+179 YDPRSYDLDF

-200 LDLEMAVEMFPDK
+200 LDLEMVIEMFPDK
-213 ETEIRD
+213 EQEIRD
-219 SLESGSDLTTNSDRE
+219 SVESGTDLTTNSDRD
-234 NRWYISDGDIKRVR
+234 NKWFVSDGDAKRVR
-248 IIDHWYKMR
+248 VIDHWYMMKS
-257 GEWCYCVY
+257 EWCYCIY

-271 SEGKSYFTDQKG
+271 AEGKSYFTDQKG

-305 VRQFKSLQDEINQR
+305 VRQFKSVQDEINQR

-342 EKTRLEAVRPDGV
+342 EKTRLEAIRPDGV
-355 IIHNKGFEA
+355 VIHNKGFEA

-424 FMVSYRAWKLRV
+424 FMVSYKAWKLRV

-466 GLNQIGTNPMTG
+466 GLNQVGTNPMTG

-516 QNGAEIPPA
+516 QNGAEIPPD
-525 ILLELAPGIDATTR
+525 ILLEVAPGIDASTR
-539 KRLIDKMSQPDPMQ
+539 KRLIDKLSQPDPAVEQ
-553 EMAKQLELAQVK
+553 AKQLELQTAAA
-565 GKIDD
+565 KIQD
-570 TAAATGLKKAQTID
+570 TQAATGLKKAQTID

-598 HPVVTQANVM
+598 HPAVTAANVE

-614 DLKRAQA
+614 EYKKAQT
-621 LATAMKPSQEEEKM
+621 LTTLMKPSQEEQKLQADKEKQHTDLAM
-635 RADQE
+635 KAQDSERDRQMKTHEQDSKVRADQD
-640 KHASDQALQAH
+640 KL
-651 ESERERQFKA
+651 R
-661 EDSERN
+661 
-667 RQLKAHDASH
+667 
-677 KVNSDQAKSSRE
+677 RE
-689 EELHKFDMQERQM
+689 EELHQFEIQERQM
-702 RLRMEWDQHEHQKKM
+702 RLRMELDQHEHQKKM

-725 VETRKSKAVAKKKT
+725 VETRKSKAATKEKT
-739 EDGLATAI
+739 ETGLAQAI
-747 QALAD
+747 NALAQ
-752 SSTRSAD
+752 SSKESSN

-764 TGALAESAKE
+764 TTVLAESAQM
-774 MGRSA
+774 MGKSA
-779 DVMAKAAT
+779 ETMAKAAT
-787 APKRVVRDKAGRVS
+787 APKRVVRDAKGRVS

>member
-8 SSNAGGQTA
+8 STSAGSQPA
-17 GNTAGRVEP
+17 GAVAGPVETDNT
-26 EQNGYWPLSRLKRA
+26 GYWPLSRLKRA
-40 YLDYVGSKRGEILEQ
+40 YLDYVGHKRDEILEQ
-55 QDARRYRHSS
+55 QDARRYRHGS
-65 QWTDAQIK
+65 QYTSEQTATYNK
-73 EFNRRKQPVVTHN
+73 RKQPIVTYN
-86 RISPKINGIVG
+86 RIAPKVNGVVG

-139 PFCGQDAAIDGFS
+139 PFCGQDAAIDGLS
-152 GIEMVLET
+152 GIELTLEK

-166 EIALLKVEGDDFF
+166 EIGLAKVEGDDFF
-179 YDPRSYSLDF
+179 YDPRSYDLDF
-189 ADCRYMGVAKW
+189 TDCRYMGVAKW
-200 LDLEMAVEMFPDK
+200 LDLEMVIEMFPDK
-213 ETEIRD
+213 EQEIRD
-219 SLESGSDLTTNSDRE
+219 SVESGTDLTTNSDRD
-234 NRWYISDGDIKRVR
+234 NKWYVSDGDAKRVR
-248 IIDHWYKMR
+248 VIDHWYMMK
-257 GEWCYCVY
+257 GEWCYCIY

-271 SEGKSYFTDQKG
+271 AEGKSYFTDQKG

-305 VRQFKSLQDEINQR
+305 VRQFKSVQDEINQR

-342 EKTRLEAVRPDGV
+342 EKTRLEAIRPDGV
-355 IIHNKGFEA
+355 VIHNKGFEA
-364 SFDDGIKMQ
+364 TFDDGIKMQ

-424 FMVSYRAWKLRV
+424 FMVSYKAWKLRV

-466 GLNQIGTNPMTG
+466 GLNQVSTNPMTG

-525 ILLELAPGIDATTR
+525 ILLELAPGIDASTR

-553 EMAKQLELAQVK
+553 EQAKQLELQTAAAKVQ
-565 GKIDD
+565 D
-570 TAAATGLKKAQTID
+570 TQAATGLKKAQTID

-598 HPVVTQANVM
+598 HPAVTAANVE

-614 DLKRAQA
+614 EYKKAQTMATRTQAMLEPGKVMHEQQMSEVQAAQA
-621 LATAMKPSQEEEKM
+621 QHKADEDRRAGEEKANM
-635 RADQE
+635 DR
-640 KHASDQALQAH
+640 HAQAQKQVQGD
-651 ESERERQFKA
+651 EE
-661 EDSERN
+661 
-667 RQLKAHDASH
+667 
-677 KVNSDQAKSSRE
+677 KSSRE
-689 EELHKFDMQERQM
+689 RDAHIMKIEEHKMTMAERKAK
-702 RLRMEWDQHEHQKKM
+702 LEAASH
-717 DERDTGEM
+717 ERDGAK
-725 VETRKSKAVAKKKT
+725 ETRMATQKADT
-739 EDGLATAI
+739 GLTTAI
-747 QALAD
+747 QALANA
-752 SSTRSAD
+752 TGGLAKSAD
-759 AIVKA
+759 AM
-764 TGALAESAKE
+764 AK
-774 MGRSA
+774 SA
-779 DVMAKAAT
+779 DTMAKAAT
-787 APKRVVRDKAGRVS
+787 APKRVVRDKSGRVS

>member
-8 SSNAGGQTA
+8 STSAGGQPSGAVA
-17 GNTAGRVEP
+17 GPVETDNT
-26 EQNGYWPLSRLKRA
+26 GYWPLSRLKRA
-40 YLDYVGSKRGEILEQ
+40 YLDYVGHKRDEILEQ
-55 QDARRYRHSS
+55 QDARRYRHGS
-65 QWTDAQIK
+65 QYTDEQTK
-73 EFNRRKQPVVTHN
+73 VYNKRKQPVVTYN
-86 RISPKINGIVG
+86 RIAPKVNGVVG

-139 PFCGQDAAIDGFS
+139 PFCGQDAAIDGLS
-152 GIEMVLET
+152 GIELTLEK

-166 EIALLKVEGDDFF
+166 EIGLTKVEGDDFF
-179 YDPRSYSLDF
+179 YDPRSYDLDF
-189 ADCRYMGVAKW
+189 TDARYMGVAKW
-200 LDLEMAVEMFPDK
+200 LDVEMVIEMFPDK
-213 ETEIRD
+213 EQEIRD
-219 SLESGSDLTTNSDRE
+219 SVESGTDLTTNSDRD
-234 NRWYISDGDIKRVR
+234 NKWFVSDGDNKRVR
-248 IIDHWYKMR
+248 VIDCWYQMKS
-257 GEWCYCVY
+257 EWCYCIY

-271 SEGKSYFTDQKG
+271 AEGKSYFTDQKG

-305 VRQFKSLQDEINQR
+305 VRQFKSVQDEINQR

-342 EKTRLEAVRPDGV
+342 EKARIEAIRPDGV
-355 IIHNKGFEA
+355 VIHNKGFEA

-424 FMVSYRAWKLRV
+424 FMVSYKAWKLRV

-444 RQHWKAERWI
+444 RQHWRAERWI
-454 RVTDDENSVNFV
+454 RVTDDENAVNFV
-466 GLNQIGTNPMTG
+466 GLNQISTDPMTG
-478 MPTMVN
+478 MPAMVN

-565 GKIDD
+565 GKIED

-584 TLRGEQGGQQGPEE
+584 TLRGEQGGQESQE
-598 HPVVTQANVM
+598 HPAVTQANVE

-621 LATAMKPSQEEEKM
+621 MSTLMDAHIKPQEAAHQQQMDHIDQSQEDQQSVQAEMEALKPDPMQEMQLEEK
-635 RADQE
+635 RLAIEE
-640 KHASDQALQAH
+640 KKKRMESDDEERRHSRSLK
-651 ESERERQFKA
+651 EREF
-661 EDSERN
+661 
-667 RQLKAHDASH
+667 QLKVKSHNKQLADESQLAAQAEKDAREPSEADKIGKKLETVH
-677 KVNSDQAKSSRE
+677 QSLFAAMQQLVETQKQMADDQSAPVE
-689 EELHKFDMQERQM
+689 I
-702 RLRMEWDQHEHQKKM
+702 
-717 DERDTGEM
+717 ERDPKTGRPLRIKKGSRDM
-725 VETRKSKAVAKKKT
+725 AVKYDK
-739 EDGLATAI
+739 
-747 QALAD
+747 
-752 SSTRSAD
+752 
-759 AIVKA
+759 
-764 TGALAESAKE
+764 
-774 MGRSA
+774 GRI
-779 DVMAKAAT
+779 
-787 APKRVVRDKAGRVS
+787 AGI
-801 HVEAG
+801 G

>member
-8 SSNAGGQTA
+8 STGGGQTA
-17 GNTAGRVEP
+17 GNVSGPVEP
-26 EQNGYWPLSRLKRA
+26 STTGYWPLSRLKRA
-40 YLDYVGSKRGEILEQ
+40 YLDYTDNKRDEILEQ
-55 QDARRYRHSS
+55 QDARRYRHGS
-65 QWTDAQIK
+65 QYTNEQTK
-73 EFNRRKQPVVTHN
+73 VYNKRKQPIVTYN
-86 RISPKINGIVG
+86 RIAPKINGVVG

-139 PFCGQDAAIDGFS
+139 PFCGQDAGVDGLS
-152 GIEMVLET
+152 GIELVLEQ

-166 EIALLKVEGDDFF
+166 EVGLAKVEGDDFF
-179 YDPRSYSLDF
+179 YDPRSYDLDF
-189 ADCRYMGVAKW
+189 SDARYMGVAKW
-200 LDLEMAVEMFPDK
+200 LDLEMVIEMFPDK
-213 ETEIRD
+213 EQEIRD
-219 SLESGSDLTTNSDRE
+219 SVQSGADLTTNSDRD
-234 NRWYISDGDIKRVR
+234 NKWFVSDGDSKRVR
-248 IIDHWYKMR
+248 VIDHWYMMK
-257 GEWCYCVY
+257 GEWCYCIY

-271 SEGKSYFTDQKG
+271 AEGKSYFTDQKG

-305 VRQFKSLQDEINQR
+305 VRQFKSVQDEINQR

-342 EKTRLEAVRPDGV
+342 EKTRLEAIRPDGV
-355 IIHNKGFEA
+355 VIHNKGFEA
-364 SFDDGIKMQ
+364 TFDDGIKMQ

-424 FMVSYRAWKLRV
+424 FMVSYKAWKLRV

-466 GLNQIGTNPMTG
+466 GLNQVSTNPMTG
-478 MPTMVN
+478 MPAMVN

-516 QNGAEIPPA
+516 QNGAEIPIP

-539 KRLIDKMSQPDPMQ
+539 KRLIEKMSQPDPVQ
-553 EMAKQLELAQVK
+553 QAAQQLELAQVK
-565 GKIDD
+565 GKIED

-584 TLRGEQGGQQGPEE
+584 TLRGEQGGGEQGPEE
-598 HPVVTQANVM
+598 HPAVTAANVE

-614 DLKRAQA
+614 DLKKAQTMAQRTQALLAPEKQAQEQQKSQHDQKMSEVQAVQNQHKADEDRRAGEEKANADRQAQA
-621 LATAMKPSQEEEKM
+621 QKQAQGDEEKST
-635 RADQE
+635 R
-640 KHASDQALQAH
+640 
-651 ESERERQFKA
+651 
-661 EDSERN
+661 
-667 RQLKAHDASH
+667 
-677 KVNSDQAKSSRE
+677 
-689 EELHKFDMQERQM
+689 
-702 RLRMEWDQHEHQKKM
+702 
-717 DERDTGEM
+717 ERDTHFMKIEEHKM
-725 VETRKSKAVAKKKT
+725 TMAERKAKLEAASHERDGAKEKRDSTAKADA
-739 EDGLATAI
+739 GLTTAI
-747 QALAD
+747 QALAN
-752 SSTRSAD
+752 
-759 AIVKA
+759 A
-764 TGALAESAKE
+764 TGGLAKSAEAMSK
-774 MGRSA
+774 SA

-787 APKRVVRDKAGRVS
+787 APKRVVRDKSGRVS

>member
-8 SSNAGGQTA
+8 STGAGAQPPGAVA
-17 GNTAGRVEP
+17 GPVEP
-26 EQNGYWPLSRLKRA
+26 DKTGYWPLSRLKRA
-40 YLDYVGSKRGEILEQ
+40 YLDYVGSKRDEILEQ
-55 QDARRYRHSS
+55 QDARRYRHGS
-65 QWTDAQIK
+65 QYTDEQTSVYNK
-73 EFNRRKQPVVTHN
+73 RKQPIVTYN
-86 RISPKINGIVG
+86 RIAPKVNGVVG

-139 PFCGQDAAIDGFS
+139 PFCGQDAAIDGLS
-152 GIEMVLET
+152 GIELVLEQ

-166 EIALLKVEGDDFF
+166 EIALAKVEGDDFF
-179 YDPRSYSLDF
+179 YDPRSYDLSFD
-189 ADCRYMGVAKW
+189 DCRYMGVAKW
-200 LDLEMAVEMFPDK
+200 LDLELAIEMFPDK
-213 ETEIRD
+213 EQEIRD
-219 SLESGSDLTTNSDRE
+219 SVESGSDLSTNSDRE
-234 NRWYISDGDIKRVR
+234 NRWFISDGDIKQVRVV
-248 IIDHWYKMR
+248 DHWYQMK
-257 GEWCYCVY
+257 GDWCYCIY

-271 SEGKSYFTDQKG
+271 AEGKSYFTDQKG
-283 KSFCKFVMFSANVD
+283 KTFCKFVMFSANVD

-305 VRQFKSLQDEINQR
+305 VRQFKSVQDEINQR

-342 EKTRLEAVRPDGV
+342 EKTRLEAIRPDGV
-355 IIHNKGFEA
+355 VIHNKGFEA
-364 SFDDGIKMQ
+364 TFDDGIKMQ

-466 GLNQIGTNPMTG
+466 GLNQVGTNPMTG

-484 QVSALDVDIIME
+484 QVSSLDVDIIME

-525 ILLELAPGIDATTR
+525 ILLELAPGIDASTR

-553 EMAKQLELAQVK
+553 EQAKQLELQTAAAKVQ
-565 GKIDD
+565 D
-570 TAAATGLKKAQTID
+570 TQAATGLKKAQTID

-598 HPVVTQANVM
+598 HPAVTAANVE

-614 DLKRAQA
+614 EYKKAQTMATRTQAMLEPGKVMHEQQMSEVQAAQA
-621 LATAMKPSQEEEKM
+621 QHKADSDRQANEQKANADREANMMKQRQGEEEKSQ
-635 RADQE
+635 R
-640 KHASDQALQAH
+640 
-651 ESERERQFKA
+651 
-661 EDSERN
+661 
-667 RQLKAHDASH
+667 
-677 KVNSDQAKSSRE
+677 
-689 EELHKFDMQERQM
+689 
-702 RLRMEWDQHEHQKKM
+702 
-717 DERDTGEM
+717 ERDTHAMKYEEHKMTMAERKAKLEAASHERDGAK
-725 VETRKSKAVAKKKT
+725 ETRMATQKADT
-739 EDGLATAI
+739 GLTTAI
-747 QALAD
+747 QALANA
-752 SSTRSAD
+752 TGGLAKSAD
-759 AIVKA
+759 AM
-764 TGALAESAKE
+764 AK
-774 MGRSA
+774 SA

-787 APKRVVRDKAGRVS
+787 APKRVVRDKSGRVS

>member
-8 SSNAGGQTA
+8 STSAGSQPA
-17 GNTAGRVEP
+17 GAVAGPVETDNT
-26 EQNGYWPLSRLKRA
+26 GYWPLSRLKRA
-40 YLDYVGSKRGEILEQ
+40 YLDYVGHKRDEILEQ
-55 QDARRYRHSS
+55 QDARRYRHGS
-65 QWTDAQIK
+65 QYTSEQTATYNK
-73 EFNRRKQPVVTHN
+73 RKQPIVTYN
-86 RISPKINGIVG
+86 RIAPKVNGVVG

-139 PFCGQDAAIDGFS
+139 PFCGQDAAIDGLS
-152 GIEMVLET
+152 GIELTLEK

-166 EIALLKVEGDDFF
+166 EIGLAKVEGDDFF
-179 YDPRSYSLDF
+179 YDPRSYDLDF
-189 ADCRYMGVAKW
+189 TDCRYMGVAKW
-200 LDLEMAVEMFPDK
+200 LDLEMVIEMFPDK
-213 ETEIRD
+213 EQEIRD
-219 SLESGSDLTTNSDRE
+219 SVESGTDLTTNSDRD
-234 NRWYISDGDIKRVR
+234 NKWYVSDGDAKRVR
-248 IIDHWYKMR
+248 VIDHWYMMK
-257 GEWCYCVY
+257 GEWCYCIY

-271 SEGKSYFTDQKG
+271 AEGKSYFTDQKG

-305 VRQFKSLQDEINQR
+305 VRQFKSVQDEINQR

-342 EKTRLEAVRPDGV
+342 EKTRLEAIRPDGV
-355 IIHNKGFEA
+355 VIHNKGFEA

-424 FMVSYRAWKLRV
+424 FMVSYKAWKLRV

-466 GLNQIGTNPMTG
+466 GLNQVSTNPMTG
-478 MPTMVN
+478 MPAMVN

-525 ILLELAPGIDATTR
+525 ILLELAPGIDASTR

-553 EMAKQLELAQVK
+553 EQAKQLELQTAAAKVQ
-565 GKIDD
+565 D
-570 TAAATGLKKAQTID
+570 TQAATGLKKAQTID

-598 HPVVTQANVM
+598 HPAVTAANVE

-614 DLKRAQA
+614 EYKKAQTMATRTQAMLEPGKVMHEQQMSEVQAAQA
-621 LATAMKPSQEEEKM
+621 QHKADEDRRAGEEKANM
-635 RADQE
+635 DR
-640 KHASDQALQAH
+640 HAQAQKQVQGD
-651 ESERERQFKA
+651 EE
-661 EDSERN
+661 
-667 RQLKAHDASH
+667 
-677 KVNSDQAKSSRE
+677 KSSRE
-689 EELHKFDMQERQM
+689 RDAHIMKIEEHKMTMAERKAK
-702 RLRMEWDQHEHQKKM
+702 LEAASH
-717 DERDTGEM
+717 ERDGAK
-725 VETRKSKAVAKKKT
+725 ETRMATQKADT
-739 EDGLATAI
+739 GLTTAI
-747 QALAD
+747 QALANA
-752 SSTRSAD
+752 TGGLAKSAD
-759 AIVKA
+759 AM
-764 TGALAESAKE
+764 AK
-774 MGRSA
+774 SA
-779 DVMAKAAT
+779 DTMAKAAT
-787 APKRVVRDKAGRVS
+787 APKRVVRDKSGRVS

>member
-8 SSNAGGQTA
+8 STNAGGQTA
-17 GNTAGRVEP
+17 GNVAGPVES
-26 EQNGYWPLSRLKRA
+26 QTSAYWPLSRLKRA
-40 YLDYVGSKRGEILEQ
+40 YLDYVGSKRDEILEQ
-55 QDARRYRHSS
+55 QDARRYRHGS
-65 QWTDAQIK
+65 QYTDEQTAVYNK
-73 EFNRRKQPVVTHN
+73 RKQPIVTYN
-86 RISPKINGIVG
+86 RIAPKVNGVVG

-139 PFCGQDAAIDGFS
+139 PFCGQDAAIDGLS
-152 GIEMVLET
+152 GIELVLEQ

-166 EIALLKVEGDDFF
+166 EVGLVKVEGDDFF
-179 YDPRSYSLDF
+179 YDPRSFDLDF
-189 ADCRYMGVAKW
+189 ADARYMGVAKW
-200 LDLEMAVEMFPDK
+200 LDLEMAIEMFPDK
-213 ETEIRD
+213 EQDIRD
-219 SLESGSDLTTNSDRE
+219 SVESGSDLTTNSDRE
-234 NRWYISDGDIKRVR
+234 NKWYISDGDIKRVR
-248 IIDHWYKMR
+248 VVDHWYQMK
-257 GEWCYCVY
+257 GDWCYCIY

-271 SEGKSYFTDQKG
+271 AEGKSYFTDQKG
-283 KSFCKFVMFSANVD
+283 KTVCKFVMFSANVD

-305 VRQFKSLQDEINQR
+305 VRQFKSVQDEINQR

-342 EKTRLEAVRPDGV
+342 EKTRLEAIRPDGV
-355 IIHNKGFEA
+355 VIHNKGFEA

-424 FMVSYRAWKLRV
+424 FMVSYKAWKLRV

-444 RQHWKAERWI
+444 RQHWKSERWI

-466 GLNQIGTNPMTG
+466 GLNQVGTNPMTG

-484 QVSALDVDIIME
+484 QVSSLDVDIIME

-553 EMAKQLELAQVK
+553 EQAKQLELAQVQAK
-565 GKIDD
+565 VQD
-570 TAAATGLKKAQTID
+570 TQAATGLKKAQTID

-598 HPVVTQANVM
+598 HPAVTAANVE

-614 DLKRAQA
+614 EYKKAQTMATRTQAMLEPGKVMHEQQMSEVQAAQSQHKADQDRRANEEKANADREAQA
-621 LATAMKPSQEEEKM
+621 QKQAQGDEEKST
-635 RADQE
+635 R
-640 KHASDQALQAH
+640 
-651 ESERERQFKA
+651 
-661 EDSERN
+661 
-667 RQLKAHDASH
+667 
-677 KVNSDQAKSSRE
+677 
-689 EELHKFDMQERQM
+689 
-702 RLRMEWDQHEHQKKM
+702 
-717 DERDTGEM
+717 ERDTHLMKIEEHKMTMAERKAKLEAASHERDGAK
-725 VETRKSKAVAKKKT
+725 ETRMATQKADT
-739 EDGLATAI
+739 GLTTAI
-747 QALAD
+747 QALANA
-752 SSTRSAD
+752 TGGLAKSAD
-759 AIVKA
+759 AM
-764 TGALAESAKE
+764 AK
-774 MGRSA
+774 SA

-787 APKRVVRDKAGRVS
+787 APKRVVRDKSGRVS

>member
-8 SSNAGGQTA
+8 STGGGQSA
-17 GNTAGRVEP
+17 VNTSGPVEP
-26 EQNGYWPLSRLKRA
+26 QTSTYWPLSRLKRA
-40 YLDYVGSKRGEILEQ
+40 YLDYTDSKRDEILEQ
-55 QDARRYRHSS
+55 QDARRYRHGS
-65 QWTDAQIK
+65 QYTEEQTK
-73 EFNRRKQPVVTHN
+73 TYNKRKQPIVTYN
-86 RISPKINGIVG
+86 RIAPKVNGVVG

-139 PFCGQDAAIDGFS
+139 PFCGQDAAIDGLS
-152 GIEMVLET
+152 GIELVLEQ

-166 EIALLKVEGDDFF
+166 EIGLAKVEGDDFF
-179 YDPRSYSLDF
+179 YDPRSYDLDF
-189 ADCRYMGVAKW
+189 MDARYMGVAKW
-200 LDLEMAVEMFPDK
+200 LDLEMVIEMFPDR
-213 ETEIRD
+213 EGEIRD
-219 SLESGSDLTTNSDRE
+219 SVQSGADLTTNSDRD
-234 NRWYISDGDIKRVR
+234 NKWFVSDGDNKRVR
-248 IIDHWYKMR
+248 VIDCWYLMR
-257 GEWCYCVY
+257 SEWCYCIY

-271 SEGKSYFTDQKG
+271 AEGKSYFTDQKG
-283 KSFCKFVMFSANVD
+283 KTFCKFVMFSANVD

-305 VRQFKSLQDEINQR
+305 VRQFKSVQDEINQR

-342 EKTRLEAVRPDGV
+342 EKTRLEAIRPDGV
-355 IIHNKGFEA
+355 VIHNKGFEA

-424 FMVSYRAWKLRV
+424 FMVSYKAWKLRV

-466 GLNQIGTNPMTG
+466 GLNQVGTNPMTG

-516 QNGAEIPPA
+516 QNGAEIPPD
-525 ILLELAPGIDATTR
+525 ILLEVAPGIDASTR
-539 KRLIDKMSQPDPMQ
+539 KRLIDKLSQPDPAVEQ
-553 EMAKQLELAQVK
+553 AKQLELQTAAA
-565 GKIDD
+565 KIQD
-570 TAAATGLKKAQTID
+570 TQAATGLKKAQTID

-598 HPVVTQANVM
+598 HPAVTAANVE

-614 DLKRAQA
+614 EYKKAQT
-621 LATAMKPSQEEEKM
+621 LTTLMKPSQEEQKLQADKEKQHTDLAM
-635 RADQE
+635 KAQDSERDRQMKTHEQDSKVRADQD
-640 KHASDQALQAH
+640 KL
-651 ESERERQFKA
+651 R
-661 EDSERN
+661 
-667 RQLKAHDASH
+667 
-677 KVNSDQAKSSRE
+677 RE
-689 EELHKFDMQERQM
+689 EELHQFEIQERQM
-702 RLRMEWDQHEHQKKM
+702 RLRMELDQHEHQKKM

-725 VETRKSKAVAKKKT
+725 VETRKSKAATKEKT
-739 EDGLATAI
+739 ETGLAQAI
-747 QALAD
+747 NALAQ
-752 SSTRSAD
+752 SSKESSN

-764 TGALAESAKE
+764 TTVLAESAQM
-774 MGRSA
+774 MGKSA
-779 DVMAKAAT
+779 ETMAKAAT
-787 APKRVVRDKAGRVS
+787 APKRVVRDAKGRVS

>member
-8 SSNAGGQTA
+8 STSAGGQPSGAVA
-17 GNTAGRVEP
+17 GPVETDNT
-26 EQNGYWPLSRLKRA
+26 GYWPLSRLKRA
-40 YLDYVGSKRGEILEQ
+40 YLDYVGHKRDEILEQ
-55 QDARRYRHSS
+55 QDARRYRHGS
-65 QWTDAQIK
+65 QYTSEQTTTYNK
-73 EFNRRKQPVVTHN
+73 RKQPVVTYN
-86 RISPKINGIVG
+86 RIAPKVNGVVG

-139 PFCGQDAAIDGFS
+139 PFCGQDAAIDGLS
-152 GIEMVLET
+152 GIELTLEQ

-166 EIALLKVEGDDFF
+166 EIGLAKVDGDDFF
-179 YDPRSYSLDF
+179 YDPRSYELDF
-189 ADCRYMGVAKW
+189 TDCRYMGVAKW
-200 LDLEMAVEMFPDK
+200 LDLEMVIEMFPDK
-213 ETEIRD
+213 EQEIRD
-219 SLESGSDLTTNSDRE
+219 SVESGTDLTTNSDRD
-234 NRWYISDGDIKRVR
+234 NKWFVSDGDAKRVR
-248 IIDHWYKMR
+248 VIDHWYMMR
-257 GEWCYCVY
+257 SEWCYCIY

-271 SEGKSYFTDQKG
+271 AEGKSYFTDQKG
-283 KSFCKFVMFSANVD
+283 KPFCKFVMFSANVD

-305 VRQFKSLQDEINQR
+305 VRQFKSVQDEINQR
-319 RSKSLHILNSR
+319 RSKAMHIMNSR

-355 IIHNKGFEA
+355 VIRNKGFEA
-364 SFDDGIKMQ
+364 EFDDNSKLQDM
-373 ETEAQLKFLQE
+373 EANLKFYQD
-384 AKEELDSYGPTL
+384 AKEEMDSYGPTL

-424 FMVSYRAWKLRV
+424 FMVSYKAWKLRV

-466 GLNQIGTNPMTG
+466 GLNQVGVNPQTG
-478 MPTMVN
+478 MPGMVN

-525 ILLELAPGIDATTR
+525 ILLELAPGIDASTR
-539 KRLIDKMSQPDPMQ
+539 KRLIDKLSQPDPVQ
-553 EMAKQLELAQVK
+553 QMAQQLELAQVK
-565 GKIDD
+565 GKIED

-598 HPVVTQANVM
+598 HPAVTVANVE

-614 DLKRAQA
+614 EFKKAQTMKARTEALLAPEREAQA
-621 LATAMKPSQEEEKM
+621 AQKSQHDQKMSEVTAVQNQHKADEDRRANEEKAN
-635 RADQE
+635 ADRQAQAQKQAQGDEE
-640 KHASDQALQAH
+640 KSG
-651 ESERERQFKA
+651 RERDAHIMKIEEHKMTMAERKA
-661 EDSERN
+661 KLE
-667 RQLKAHDASH
+667 AASH
-677 KVNSDQAKSSRE
+677 
-689 EELHKFDMQERQM
+689 
-702 RLRMEWDQHEHQKKM
+702 
-717 DERDTGEM
+717 ERDGAK
-725 VETRKSKAVAKKKT
+725 ETRMATQKADT
-739 EDGLATAI
+739 GLTTAI
-747 QALAD
+747 QALANA
-752 SSTRSAD
+752 TGGLAKSAD
-759 AIVKA
+759 AM
-764 TGALAESAKE
+764 AK
-774 MGRSA
+774 SA

-787 APKRVVRDKAGRVS
+787 APKRVVRDKSGRVS

>member
-1 MANFSDY
+1 MANTGY
-8 SSNAGGQTA
+8 SIGGGGQNAGMVSGPI
-17 GNTAGRVEP
+17 EP
-26 EQNGYWPLSRLKRA
+26 DESAYKGLAQLKRD
-40 YLDYVGSKRGEILEQ
+40 YLDYVGSKRDEILEQ

-65 QWTDAQIK
+65 QWTAEQVK
-73 EFNRRKQPVVTHN
+73 VLNKRKQPVVTHN
-86 RISPKINGIVG
+86 RIAPKINGIVG

-152 GIEMVLET
+152 GIELVIEQ

-166 EIALLKVEGDDFF
+166 EIGLEKVEGDDFF
-179 YDPRSYSLDF
+179 YDPRSFGLDF
-189 ADCRYMGVAKW
+189 GDARYMGVAKW
-200 LDLEMAVEMFPDK
+200 LDLEMVVEMFPDK
-213 ETEIRD
+213 EQEIRD
-219 SLESGSDLTTNSDRE
+219 SAESGSDLTTNSDRD
-234 NRWYISDGDIKRVR
+234 NKWFVTDGKAKRIRV
-248 IIDHWYKMR
+248 IDHWYRMK

-265 TGSVKL
+265 TGSIKL
-271 SEGKSYFTDQKG
+271 QEGKSPFTDQKG
-283 KSFCKFVMFSANVD
+283 KSFNKFVMFSANVD

-466 GLNQIGTNPMTG
+466 GLNQVGTHPVTG

-484 QVSALDVDIIME
+484 QVSSLDVDIIME

-539 KRLIDKMSQPDPMQ
+539 KRLIEKLSQPDPMQ
-553 EMAKQLELAQVK
+553 EQAKQLELAQVQAK
-565 GKIDD
+565 VMD
-570 TAAATGLKKAQTID
+570 TQAATGLKKAQTID

-598 HPVVTQANVM
+598 HPAVTQANVE

-614 DLKRAQA
+614 EYKKAQTMA
-621 LATAMKPSQEEEKM
+621 ARVQAMLEP
-635 RADQE
+635 E
-640 KHASDQALQAH
+640 KHAQEQQKS
-651 ESERERQFKA
+651 
-661 EDSERN
+661 
-667 RQLKAHDASH
+667 AHDQKMSEVQAVQAQH
-677 KVNSDQAKSSRE
+677 KADEDRRAGEEKSNADRQAQMQKQAQGDE
-689 EELHKFDMQERQM
+689 EKAGR
-702 RLRMEWDQHEHQKKM
+702 
-717 DERDTGEM
+717 ERDTHAMKIDEHRM
-725 VETRKSKAVAKKKT
+725 TMAERKAKLEAAAHEREGAKEKRGTNAKAEVGFDSAIKALAQAT
-739 EDGLATAI
+739 GGLAK
-747 QALAD
+747 
-752 SSTRSAD
+752 SAD
-759 AIVKA
+759 AMAKS
-764 TGALAESAKE
+764 AE
-774 MGRSA
+774 
-779 DVMAKAAT
+779 VMAKAAT
-787 APKRVVRDKAGRVS
+787 APKRIVRGKDGRAS
-801 HVEAG
+801 HVETAG

>member
-8 SSNAGGQTA
+8 STNAGGQTA
-17 GNTAGRVEP
+17 GNVAGPVES
-26 EQNGYWPLSRLKRA
+26 QASAYWPLSRLKRA
-40 YLDYVGSKRGEILEQ
+40 YLDYVGSKRDEILEQ
-55 QDARRYRHSS
+55 QDARRYRHGS
-65 QWTDAQIK
+65 QYTDEQTAVYNK
-73 EFNRRKQPVVTHN
+73 RKQPIVTYN
-86 RISPKINGIVG
+86 RIAPKVNGVVG

-139 PFCGQDAAIDGFS
+139 PFCGQDAAIDGLS
-152 GIEMVLET
+152 GIELVLEQ

-166 EIALLKVEGDDFF
+166 EVGLVKVEGDDFF
-179 YDPRSYSLDF
+179 YDPRSFDLDF
-189 ADCRYMGVAKW
+189 ADARYMGVAKW
-200 LDLEMAVEMFPDK
+200 LDLEMAIEMFPDK
-213 ETEIRD
+213 EQDIRD
-219 SLESGSDLTTNSDRE
+219 SVESGSDLTTNSDRE
-234 NRWYISDGDIKRVR
+234 NKWYISDGDIKRVR
-248 IIDHWYKMR
+248 VVDHWYQMK
-257 GEWCYCVY
+257 GDWCYCIY

-271 SEGKSYFTDQKG
+271 AEGKSYFTDQKG
-283 KSFCKFVMFSANVD
+283 KTVCKFVMFSANVD

-305 VRQFKSLQDEINQR
+305 VRQFKSVQDEINQR

-342 EKTRLEAVRPDGV
+342 EKTRLEAIRPDGV
-355 IIHNKGFEA
+355 VIHNKGFEA

-424 FMVSYRAWKLRV
+424 FMVSYKAWKLRV

-444 RQHWKAERWI
+444 RQHWKSERWI

-466 GLNQIGTNPMTG
+466 GLNQVGTNPMTG

-484 QVSALDVDIIME
+484 QVSSLDVDIIME

-553 EMAKQLELAQVK
+553 EQAKQLELAQVQAK
-565 GKIDD
+565 VQD
-570 TAAATGLKKAQTID
+570 TQAATGLKKAQTID

-598 HPVVTQANVM
+598 HPAVTAANVE

-614 DLKRAQA
+614 EYKKAQTMATRTQAMLEPGKVMHEQQMSEVQAAQSQHKADQDRRANEEKANADREAQA
-621 LATAMKPSQEEEKM
+621 QKQAQGDEEKST
-635 RADQE
+635 R
-640 KHASDQALQAH
+640 
-651 ESERERQFKA
+651 
-661 EDSERN
+661 
-667 RQLKAHDASH
+667 
-677 KVNSDQAKSSRE
+677 
-689 EELHKFDMQERQM
+689 
-702 RLRMEWDQHEHQKKM
+702 
-717 DERDTGEM
+717 ERDTHLMKIEEHKMTMAERKAKLEAASHERDGAK
-725 VETRKSKAVAKKKT
+725 ETRMATQKADT
-739 EDGLATAI
+739 GLTTAI
-747 QALAD
+747 QALANA
-752 SSTRSAD
+752 TGGLAKSAD
-759 AIVKA
+759 AM
-764 TGALAESAKE
+764 AK
-774 MGRSA
+774 SA

-787 APKRVVRDKAGRVS
+787 APKRVVRDKSGRVS

>member
-1 MANFSDY
+1 MANIGY
-8 SSNAGGQTA
+8 TTGGGAQTVA
-17 GNTAGRVEP
+17 NVSGPIEP
-26 EQNGYWPLSRLKRA
+26 DTSGYWGLARLKRA
-40 YLDYVGSKRGEILEQ
+40 YLDYVGSKRDEILEQ
-55 QDARRYRHSS
+55 QDARRYRHGS
-65 QWTDAQIK
+65 QYTSEQTK
-73 EFNRRKQPVVTHN
+73 VYNKRKQPIVTYN
-86 RISPKINGIVG
+86 RIAPKINGVVG

-111 TPKEEAGADLATAV
+111 TPNEEAGADLATAV

-139 PFCGQDAAIDGFS
+139 PFCGQDAAVDGLS
-152 GIEMVLET
+152 GIELVLEQ

-166 EIALLKVEGDDFF
+166 EIGLAKVEGDCFF
-179 YDPRSYSLDF
+179 YDPRSFGLDF
-189 ADCRYMGVAKW
+189 DDARYMGQAKW
-200 LDLEMAVEMFPDK
+200 LDLEMTIEMFPDK
-213 ETEIRD
+213 EEDIRN
-219 SLESGSDLTTNSDRE
+219 SVESGTDLTTNSDRD
-234 NRWYISDGDIKRVR
+234 NKWFISDGDTKRVR
-248 IIDHWYKMR
+248 VIDHWYKMG
-257 GEWCYCVY
+257 GEWCYCIY
-265 TGSVKL
+265 TGAVKL
-271 SEGKSYFTDQKG
+271 AEGKSYFTDQKG
-283 KSFCKFVMFSANVD
+283 KTFCKYIMFSANVD

-305 VRQFKSLQDEINQR
+305 VRQFKSVQDEINQR

-342 EKTRLEAVRPDGV
+342 EKTRLEAIRPDGV
-355 IIHNKGFEA
+355 VIHNKGFEA

-454 RVTDDENSVNFV
+454 RVTDDENSLQLIGV
-466 GLNQIGTNPMTG
+466 NQIGTHPMTG

-484 QVSALDVDIIME
+484 QISQLDVDIIME

-525 ILLELAPGIDATTR
+525 ILLELAPGIDASTR
-539 KRLIDKMSQPDPMQ
+539 KRLIDKMSQPDPAQ

-565 GKIDD
+565 GKIED

-598 HPVVTQANVM
+598 HPAVTQANVE

-614 DLKRAQA
+614 DLKRAQTMA
-621 LATAMKPSQEEEKM
+621 QRVSAMLEPEKQAQEQQKSQHDQKMSEVQAVQAQHKADEDRRVGEEKSH
-635 RADQE
+635 ADRQAQAQKQQQGDEE
-640 KHASDQALQAH
+640 KAA
-651 ESERERQFKA
+651 R
-661 EDSERN
+661 
-667 RQLKAHDASH
+667 
-677 KVNSDQAKSSRE
+677 
-689 EELHKFDMQERQM
+689 
-702 RLRMEWDQHEHQKKM
+702 
-717 DERDTGEM
+717 ERDTHAMKIDEHRMTMAERRAKLEAASHERDGAK
-725 VETRKSKAVAKKKT
+725 ETRVATQKADT
-739 EDGLATAI
+739 GMTQAI
-747 QALAD
+747 QALAQA
-752 SSTRSAD
+752 TGGLAKSAD
-759 AIVKA
+759 AM
-764 TGALAESAKE
+764 AK
-774 MGRSA
+774 SA

-787 APKRVVRDKAGRVS
+787 APKRIIRDKTGRAS
-801 HVEAG
+801 HVETG

>member
-8 SSNAGGQTA
+8 STSAGSQPA
-17 GNTAGRVEP
+17 GAVAGPVETDNT
-26 EQNGYWPLSRLKRA
+26 GYWPLSRLKRA
-40 YLDYVGSKRGEILEQ
+40 YLDYVGHKRDEILEQ
-55 QDARRYRHSS
+55 QDARRYRHGS
-65 QWTDAQIK
+65 QYTSEQTATYNK
-73 EFNRRKQPVVTHN
+73 RKQPIVTYN
-86 RISPKINGIVG
+86 RIAPKVNGVVG

-139 PFCGQDAAIDGFS
+139 PFCGQDAAIDGLS
-152 GIEMVLET
+152 GIELTLEK

-166 EIALLKVEGDDFF
+166 EIGLAKVEGDDFF
-179 YDPRSYSLDF
+179 YDPRSYDLDF
-189 ADCRYMGVAKW
+189 TDCRYMGVAKW
-200 LDLEMAVEMFPDK
+200 LDLEMVIEMFPDK
-213 ETEIRD
+213 EQEIRD
-219 SLESGSDLTTNSDRE
+219 SVESGTDLTTNSDRD
-234 NRWYISDGDIKRVR
+234 NKWYVSDGDAKRVR
-248 IIDHWYKMR
+248 VIDHWYMMK
-257 GEWCYCVY
+257 GEWCYCIY

-271 SEGKSYFTDQKG
+271 AEGKSYFTDQKG

-305 VRQFKSLQDEINQR
+305 VRQFKSVQDEINQR

-342 EKTRLEAVRPDGV
+342 EKTRLEAIRPDGV
-355 IIHNKGFEA
+355 VIHNKGFEA

-424 FMVSYRAWKLRV
+424 FMVSYKAWKLRV

-454 RVTDDENSVNFV
+454 RVTDDESSVNFV
-466 GLNQIGTNPMTG
+466 GLNQVGTNPMTG

-516 QNGAEIPPA
+516 QNGAEIPPD
-525 ILLELAPGIDATTR
+525 ILLELAPGIDASTR
-539 KRLIDKMSQPDPMQ
+539 KRLIDKLSQPDPAVEQ
-553 EMAKQLELAQVK
+553 AKQLELQTAAA
-565 GKIDD
+565 KIQD
-570 TAAATGLKKAQTID
+570 TQAATGLKKAQTID

-598 HPVVTQANVM
+598 HPAVTAANVE

-614 DLKRAQA
+614 EYKKAQT
-621 LATAMKPSQEEEKM
+621 LTTLMKPSQEEQK
-635 RADQE
+635 
-640 KHASDQALQAH
+640 LQADK
-651 ESERERQFKA
+651 EKQYTDLAMKAQDSERERQMKTH
-661 EDSERN
+661 EQDS
-667 RQLKAHDASH
+667 
-677 KVNSDQAKSSRE
+677 KVRADQDKVRRE
-689 EELHKFDMQERQM
+689 EELHQFEIQERQM
-702 RLRMEWDQHEHQKKM
+702 RLRMELDQHEHQKKM

-725 VETRKSKAVAKKKT
+725 VETRKSKAATKEKT
-739 EDGLATAI
+739 ETGLAQAI
-747 QALAD
+747 NALAQ
-752 SSTRSAD
+752 SSKESSN

-764 TGALAESAKE
+764 TTVLAESAQM
-774 MGRSA
+774 MGKSA
-779 DVMAKAAT
+779 ETMAKAAT
-787 APKRVVRDKAGRVS
+787 APKRVVRDAKGRVS

>member
-8 SSNAGGQTA
+8 STNAGGQTA
-17 GNTAGRVEP
+17 GNVAGPVES
-26 EQNGYWPLSRLKRA
+26 QTSAYWPLSRLKRA
-40 YLDYVGSKRGEILEQ
+40 YLDYVGSKRDEILEQ
-55 QDARRYRHSS
+55 QDARRYRHGS
-65 QWTDAQIK
+65 QYTDEQTAVYNK
-73 EFNRRKQPVVTHN
+73 RKQPIVTYN
-86 RISPKINGIVG
+86 RIAPKVNGVVG

-134 FKTLS
+134 FKTIS
-139 PFCGQDAAIDGFS
+139 PFCGQDAAIDGLS
-152 GIEMVLET
+152 GIELVLEQ

-166 EIALLKVEGDDFF
+166 EVGLVKVEGDDFF
-179 YDPRSYSLDF
+179 YDPRSFDLDF
-189 ADCRYMGVAKW
+189 ADARYMGVAKW
-200 LDLEMAVEMFPDK
+200 LDLEMAIEMFPDK
-213 ETEIRD
+213 EQDIRD
-219 SLESGSDLTTNSDRE
+219 SVESGSDLTTNSDRE
-234 NRWYISDGDIKRVR
+234 NKWYISDGDIKRVR
-248 IIDHWYKMR
+248 VVDHWYQMK
-257 GEWCYCVY
+257 GDWCYCIY

-271 SEGKSYFTDQKG
+271 AEGKSYFTDQKG
-283 KSFCKFVMFSANVD
+283 KTVCKFVMFSANVD

-305 VRQFKSLQDEINQR
+305 VRQFKSVQDEINQR

-342 EKTRLEAVRPDGV
+342 EKTRLEAIRPDGV
-355 IIHNKGFEA
+355 VIHNKGFEA

-424 FMVSYRAWKLRV
+424 FMVSYKAWKLRV

-444 RQHWKAERWI
+444 RQHWKSERWI

-466 GLNQIGTNPMTG
+466 GLNQVGTNPMTG

-484 QVSALDVDIIME
+484 QVSSLDVDIIME

-553 EMAKQLELAQVK
+553 EQAKQLELAQVQAK
-565 GKIDD
+565 VQD
-570 TAAATGLKKAQTID
+570 TQAATGLKKAQTID

-598 HPVVTQANVM
+598 HPAVTAANVE

-614 DLKRAQA
+614 EYKKAQTMATRTQAMLEPGKVMHEQQMSEVQAAQSQHKADQDRRANEEKANADREAQA
-621 LATAMKPSQEEEKM
+621 QKQAQGDEEKST
-635 RADQE
+635 R
-640 KHASDQALQAH
+640 
-651 ESERERQFKA
+651 
-661 EDSERN
+661 
-667 RQLKAHDASH
+667 
-677 KVNSDQAKSSRE
+677 
-689 EELHKFDMQERQM
+689 
-702 RLRMEWDQHEHQKKM
+702 
-717 DERDTGEM
+717 ERDTHLMKIEEHKMTMAERKAKLEAASHERDGAK
-725 VETRKSKAVAKKKT
+725 ETRMATQKADT
-739 EDGLATAI
+739 GLTTAI
-747 QALAD
+747 QALANA
-752 SSTRSAD
+752 TGGLAKSAD
-759 AIVKA
+759 AM
-764 TGALAESAKE
+764 AK
-774 MGRSA
+774 SA

-787 APKRVVRDKAGRVS
+787 APKRVVRDKSGRVS